1 MVVEPLEVEFDLV
14 EEEEEG
20 AEVVEV
26 STKFQAVGSYFAQ
39 TVAVNPRYFYVLN
52 FFENSAWNKF
62 QFFQVCLWDVV
73 FRHPGWCFSKYEL
86 LEIDGNWFFDLKQDI
101 GVL

>member
-26 STKFQAVGSYFAQ
+26 STKFQAVDWYFFQ
-39 TVAVNPRYFYVLN
+39 TLAGNPYWFEVFH
-52 FFENSAWNKF
+52 FFENS
-62 QFFQVCLWDVV
+62 V
-73 FRHPGWCFSKYEL
+73 
-86 LEIDGNWFFDLKQDI
+86 LK
-101 GVL
+101 

>member
-1 MVVEPLEVEFDLV
+1 MFVEPLEAEFDLV

-39 TVAVNPRYFYVLN
+39 TVVVNPR
-52 FFENSAWNKF
+52 
-62 QFFQVCLWDVV
+62 
-73 FRHPGWCFSKYEL
+73 
-86 LEIDGNWFFDLKQDI
+86 
-101 GVL
+101 